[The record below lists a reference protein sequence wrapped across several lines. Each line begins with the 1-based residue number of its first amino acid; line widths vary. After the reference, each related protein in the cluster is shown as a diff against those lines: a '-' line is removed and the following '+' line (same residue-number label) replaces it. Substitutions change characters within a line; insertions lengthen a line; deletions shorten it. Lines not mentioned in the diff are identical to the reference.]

1 MNGGQKGVGGAN
13 QDMASKGLLRSKQGL
28 ISGFAMKG
36 VGFIIHP
43 VSQSL
48 WTVTSLDIQRDAQLR
63 LVDLPSR
70 KYTPGKGDKGDLG
83 LRPF

>member
-1 MNGGQKGVGGAN
+1 MNGEQKGVGGAN
-13 QDMASKGLLRSKQGL
+13 QDMASKGLLRSTQGL
-28 ISGFAMKG
+28 ISGFTMKG

-63 LVDLPSR
+63 LVGLPSM
-70 KYTPGKGDKGDLG
+70 KYHQEREIKVTLG
-83 LRPF
+83 